1 MNGVQRATFVVREYD
16 EAIDFFVSTLGFTLV
31 EDVDQGAERRWVVVE
46 KSGGASL
53 VLGKAES
60 AEQRSAIGNQA
71 GGRVAFFLFTDD
83 FRRDY
88 STFRER
94 GVQFME
100 EPRNEPYGTVAV
112 FRDLYGGLW
121 DLIQPA

>member
-1 MNGVQRATFVVREYD
+1 
-16 EAIDFFVSTLGFTLV
+16 
-31 EDVDQGAERRWVVVE
+31 
-46 KSGGASL
+46 L